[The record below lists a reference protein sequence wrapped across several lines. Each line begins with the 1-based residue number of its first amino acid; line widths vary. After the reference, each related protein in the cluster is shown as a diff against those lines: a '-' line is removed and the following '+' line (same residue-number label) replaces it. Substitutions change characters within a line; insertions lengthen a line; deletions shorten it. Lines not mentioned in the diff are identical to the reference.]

1 MEMAR
6 ATETRQIP
14 QAYPSR
20 LLVSFLHIPHCGSP
34 SRRMA
39 NMARHFRAWAH
50 LCFTNRDAPRR
61 RKGESDFLRGRD
73 VASVEDE
80 NDVKQTLALI
90 HTSSTLTP
98 VFGGLCA
105 RYMPETAIFHMVDES
120 LIADTIR
127 EGRLRRVT
135 MRRLLALIES
145 AEMAGADAVMVT
157 CSSIGAGVVLGQ
169 QLFDIPVIRVDEAMA
184 EAAVRMGKRI
194 GVMATLRTT
203 LEPTIALLREKA
215 ADAGIDIEIVD
226 SLCDGAFDAVLAG
239 DTDVHDRILSQ
250 ALNDEMKGV
259 DVVILAQASMAR
271 VVKAIPQGILSVPV
285 LSSPELAVKSARTIM
300 ARLSGGKTVRNSVL
314 VESAGAEARR

>member
-1 MEMAR
+1 
-6 ATETRQIP
+6 
-14 QAYPSR
+14 
-20 LLVSFLHIPHCGSP
+20 
-34 SRRMA
+34 
-39 NMARHFRAWAH
+39 
-50 LCFTNRDAPRR
+50 
-61 RKGESDFLRGRD
+61 
-73 VASVEDE
+73 
-80 NDVKQTLALI
+80 VKQTLALI

-98 VFGGLCA
+98 VFSSLCA
-105 RYMPETAIFHMVDES
+105 RYIPETAIFHMVDES

-135 MRRLLALIES
+135 IRRLLALIES
-145 AEMAGADAVMVT
+145 AEMAGADAVIVT

-184 EAAVRMGKRI
+184 EAAVRMGRRI

-215 ADAGIDIEIVD
+215 AEAGIDIEIVD

-271 VVKAIPQGILSVPV
+271 VVKAMPQGTLSVPV

-300 ARLSGGKTVRNSVL
+300 ARLSATKMGVSSVPAETVGV
-314 VESAGAEARR
+314 GARR

>member
-1 MEMAR
+1 M
-6 ATETRQIP
+6 
-14 QAYPSR
+14 
-20 LLVSFLHIPHCGSP
+20 
-34 SRRMA
+34 
-39 NMARHFRAWAH
+39 
-50 LCFTNRDAPRR
+50 
-61 RKGESDFLRGRD
+61 
-73 VASVEDE
+73 
-80 NDVKQTLALI
+80 KQTLALI

-98 VFGGLCA
+98 IFSALCA
-105 RYMPETAIFHMVDES
+105 KYMPETAIFHMVDDS

-135 MRRLLALIES
+135 MRRLLKLIES

-184 EAAVRMGKRI
+184 EAAVQMGRRI
-194 GVMATLRTT
+194 GVMATLKTT

-215 ADAGIDIEIVD
+215 AEAGIEIEIVD

-271 VVKAIPQGILSVPV
+271 VVKAMPQGTLTVPV
-285 LSSPELAVKSARTIM
+285 LSSPELAVKSAREIM
-300 ARLSGGKTVRNSVL
+300 ARLRGRRRDSGPVL
-314 VESAGAEARR
+314 VESVGAGA